1 MIPYVL
7 NDSRPLEDV
16 AQDDYNGLG
25 RLADCVSLKI
35 TEGMDNTYTA
45 QMDVPIE
52 AYNSGLLHHDG
63 IVKAMDSNGTQLFRI
78 NRFAKSL
85 RDGMITCYMN
95 HISYDLNKLACRFAG
110 NVYMSPSS
118 AVTGIYNRACT
129 IIPFDIESQ
138 LTTTSGKLALL
149 TPRTVRNAIC
159 GEDSIL
165 ATWGGEVVWDNMSVT
180 LVDQRGEDKTESVI
194 IEYGKN
200 IIDAKQEKEISSIY
214 TGAIGFAFT
223 PDYGTAI
230 VDTYIEQ
237 IPSTNPKVLVIDW
250 SDKASK
256 EDDYPNNPLA
266 YVHRW
271 TVDYLENNDISTPKV
286 TMSIDL
292 LSLEK
297 IGAYEDI
304 QNMQKLNLG
313 DTVKVR
319 IKPMDIELT
328 ARVIEREYDS
338 LGERTTKVQIGDYV
352 QTLADTLIDMNAKT
366 ANEVTYI
373 KTAYAKTATSATNG
387 MMSAEDKATVAQ
399 VKPTSIANDSVANA
413 SSDWSTTRYSQW
425 TISGDGFIVASVNAY
440 TNYTASYGFLECSI
454 QHSTDGGSTWRYDN
468 YSAFLHEQG
477 IANTNG
483 GVAAACAIPVT
494 NGEQIRMTWRITKE
508 EAKTCHMTILGFGVT
523 GVRTVNGGAI

>member
-7 NDSRPLEDV
+7 NDLRPLEEIAEDE
-16 AQDDYNGLG
+16 YNGLG

-149 TPRTVRNAIC
+149 TPSTVRNAIC

-313 DTVKVR
+313 DTVKVK

-399 VKPTSIANDSVANA
+399 VKPTAIANDTVTNA
-413 SSDWSTTRYSQW
+413 SSDWNTERYSQW
-425 TISGDGFIVASVNAY
+425 TMSGSGFAVVMINAY
-440 TNYTASYGFLECSI
+440 TQQMGSYGNVEVSV
-454 QHSTDGGSTWRYDN
+454 QHSTDGGSSWRYDA
-468 YSAFLHEQG
+468 YTAHRHESSSSDFYDG
-477 IANTNG
+477 EA
-483 GVAAACAIPVT
+483 VT
-494 NGEQIRMTWRITKE
+494 VPLSVSNGELIRVTWKVTKE
-508 EAKTCHMTILGFGVT
+508 VAKTAKINILGLGVT
-523 GVRTVNGGAI
+523 GSRTVNGGAI